1 MKILVTGGAG
11 FIASHIVDAFIA
23 KGYEVCVVDN
33 LSTGH
38 REFVNQKAVFYKA
51 DIRDKKEIEKIFQK
65 EKPDILNHHAAQI
78 SVRNSVDDPINDA
91 EINLIGLL
99 NLLEAGKKT
108 GVKKAIFASSGGVV
122 YGEAQKMPTSE
133 SYTPLQP
140 LSPYGVSKL
149 ASEYYLHFYYKTC
162 GIPFVALRYSNV
174 YGPRQNPHG
183 EAGVVAIFSLK
194 LLHGHVPV
202 INGDG
207 RQTRD
212 YVYVADVVRANVL
225 AAKKSIVG
233 AFNIGTGKETDVV
246 KIYEKIKKSTDSQ
259 IVAKYGPAKDG
270 EQKRSCLDA
279 SMAAEKLGWK
289 PQVDLS
295 KGLDLTVKYFKNLRQ

>member
-38 REFVNQKAVFYKA
+38 RDFVNKNAVFYEA
-51 DIRDKKEIEKIFQK
+51 DIRDRKAIEKIFQR
-65 EKPDILNHHAAQI
+65 EKPDIIDHHAAQI

-91 EINLIGLL
+91 QVNLLGLL
-99 NLLEAGKKT
+99 NLLETGRKT
-108 GVKKAIFASSGGVV
+108 GIKKVIFASSGGVV
-122 YGEAQKMPTSE
+122 YGEAKKVPTPE
-133 SYTPLQP
+133 SYKPLQP

-149 ASEYYLHFYYKTC
+149 ASEYYLHFYHKTY

-194 LLHGHVPV
+194 LLYGQVPV

-212 YVYVADVVRANVL
+212 YVYVADVVKANVL
-225 AAKKSIVG
+225 AAKKSVVG

-246 KIYEKIKKSTDSQ
+246 KIYEKIRKSTDSQ
-259 IVAKYGPAKDG
+259 IVAKHGPAKDG

-279 SMAAEKLGWK
+279 SMADEKLGWE

-295 KGLDLTVKYFKNLRQ
+295 KGLDLTVAYFKNLRQ